1 MTRTGLARTEPF
13 RDRRDVAS
21 GEVRSEAGLI
31 RLALSPEGR
40 LVPDPAARAPGR
52 GVWVA
57 ADRASVA
64 KALKKGA
71 FARSLQQRVET
82 GEDLAA
88 DIEAALARSALSLIS
103 LSRRAGELTSGFD
116 KVRASLKKTR
126 PGCLITARDGAA
138 DGRAKLLALSRA
150 QWGDIP
156 IADRLT
162 SAELGVV
169 LGRDS
174 AVHMVMSPGGLAAR
188 FAMDA
193 ARLAGFRNGPAETGA
208 AAKNG

>member
-1 MTRTGLARTEPF
+1 MTRDSLARGEPF
-13 RDRRDVAS
+13 RERRDVAS
-21 GEVRSEAGLI
+21 GEVRPEAGLV

-40 LVPDPAARAPGR
+40 LVPDPAAKAPGR

-71 FARSLQQRVET
+71 FARSLQQRLET
-82 GEDLAA
+82 GEDLAGE
-88 DIEAALARSALSLIS
+88 IETALARSALALIS
-103 LSRRAGELTSGFD
+103 LSRRAGELTSGLD

-138 DGRAKLLALSRA
+138 DGRGKLLALLRA
-150 QWGDIP
+150 QWGDVP
-156 IADRLT
+156 VADRFS
-162 SAELGVV
+162 SAELGGV

-174 AVHMVMSPGGLAAR
+174 AVHLVMSPGGLANR
-188 FAMDA
+188 FATDA
-193 ARLAGFRNGPAETGA
+193 ARLAGFRGGPDETGA

>member
-156 IADRLT
+156 LADRLT
-162 SAELGVV
+162 SAELGAV

-193 ARLAGFRNGPAETGA
+193 ARLAGFRNGPAEAGA